1 MLEDKI
7 NKIREEENK
16 RILVGKKYIL
26 WFVIIN
32 VIVSLLTW
40 LLSIY
45 TWPFAVISLL
55 MSLLVYYFSFTKFL
69 WLVNSLYRS
78 YWYLAIIFAMMNDE
92 LELILLLISIMIIV
106 FDIYSSVMI
115 IFSKSI
121 DDYLYARKT
130 RK

>member
-16 RILVGKKYIL
+16 RILVGKKYVL